1 MCVRIPQTTIDEIKQ
16 NTDILDVVSEY
27 VKLEKRG
34 RNYIGLCPFHDEKT
48 PSFTVSED
56 KQICHCF
63 GCKKGGNVF
72 QFIQEIEKVS
82 FAEAVKHLGERA
94 NIKVQT
100 EHTAS
105 TQDIASDDLMMIQ
118 MHEELLDYYHYL
130 LKKTVE
136 GEVALN
142 YLYQRGFTDEMIDQ
156 RKIGYA
162 PDAANFATDYM
173 EKKGYDLALGYEAGI
188 LSRNESTFNY
198 YDRFRDRIIFPLP
211 NAQGRVIGYS
221 GRAYHGEQTPK
232 YLNSPESP
240 IFQKRKLLYNLDKA
254 RKSIRQQDEII
265 LLEGFMDVIK
275 TSEAGLSNVV
285 ASMGTQISKEHMTIL
300 KKLCKN
306 VTMMFDGDFAG
317 TQATLKTGQALLEQ
331 QFDVFVIQLPTDMDP
346 DEYIEKYGAERFL
359 EFVANEKKSFVSFKL
374 KQHQQEIQNNDLA
387 YEQHYKVFIEDAA
400 LIQSQILRQKVVQE
414 AAHVFK
420 VQPDS
425 LLHEVE
431 QRHPQT
437 NYQQHVPNVQQV
449 VQPIRLSKNEKAE
462 RAVLKHFFNDKALFL
477 RFYQDIEESDFTNE
491 HFKRIFNILQEY
503 YAEHEQFTISDILGY
518 INQDDVKETL
528 IQLVDYPL
536 NHSPYEH
543 EMLDYISVMTSNRA
557 SESIETL
564 QARLNEAIRIGDS
577 DAQKYYLEQIVNK
590 KRELLRS
597 KD

>member
-1 MCVRIPQTTIDEIKQ
+1 MRIPQATIDEIKQ

-72 QFIQEIEKVS
+72 QFIQEIEKIS
-82 FAEAVKHLGERA
+82 FTEAVKHLGERA

-100 EHTAS
+100 SLETVK
-105 TQDIASDDLMMIQ
+105 QDVASDDLLMIQ

-136 GEVALN
+136 GETALK
-142 YLYQRGFTDEMIDQ
+142 YLYSRGFTDEMIDR

-173 EKKGYDLALGYEAGI
+173 QKKGYDLSLGYEAGI

-211 NAQGRVIGYS
+211 NAQGRIIGYS
-221 GRAYHGEQTPK
+221 GRAYHDDQTPK

-275 TSEAGLSNVV
+275 TSEAGLDNVV
-285 ASMGTQISKEHMTIL
+285 ASMGTQISKEHMTLL

-331 QFDVFVIQLPTDMDP
+331 QFDVFVIQLPADMDP
-346 DEYIEKYGAERFL
+346 DEYIEKYGADRFL
-359 EFVANEKKSFVSFKL
+359 DFVANEKKSFVSFKL
-374 KQHQQEIQNNDLA
+374 KQHEHEIQHNDLA
-387 YEQHYKVFIEDAA
+387 YEQHYKSFIEDATF
-400 LIQSQILRQKVVQE
+400 IQSQILRQKIVSE
-414 AAHVFK
+414 AAQVFK
-420 VQPDS
+420 IPS
-425 LLHEVE
+425 ERLLQIVE
-431 QRHPQT
+431 QRQPQ
-437 NYQQHVPNVQQV
+437 NSYQQTHNVHQF
-449 VQPIRLSKNEKAE
+449 VQPSKLSKNEKAE
-462 RAVLKHFFNDKALFL
+462 RAILKHFFNDKALFL
-477 RFYQDIEESDFTNE
+477 RFYQDIDESDFTNE
-491 HFKRIFNILQEY
+491 HFKRIFNVLQEY
-503 YAEHEQFTISDILGY
+503 YAEYEQFTISDILGY
-518 INQDDVKETL
+518 VTNDTIKETL

-536 NHSPYEH
+536 NHSPYDH
-543 EMLDYISVMTSNRA
+543 EILDYISVITSNR
-557 SESIETL
+557 STDSLETL
-564 QARLNEAIRIGDS
+564 QVKLNEAIRIGDS
-577 DAQKYYLEQIVNK
+577 EVQKYYLEQIVNK
-590 KRELLRS
+590 KREQLRS

>member
-1 MCVRIPQTTIDEIKQ
+1 MCVRIPQATIDEIKQ

-100 EHTAS
+100 EMMNPTN
-105 TQDIASDDLMMIQ
+105 DIASDDLKMIQ
-118 MHEELLDYYHYL
+118 IHEELLDYYHYL

-136 GEVALN
+136 GEAALS
-142 YLYQRGFTDEMIDQ
+142 YLYSRGFTDELIAK

-162 PDAANFATDYM
+162 PDASSFATDYM
-173 EKKGYDLALGYEAGI
+173 EKKGYDLSLGYEAGI
-188 LSRNESTFNY
+188 LSRNETNFSY

-211 NAQGRVIGYS
+211 NAQGRIIGFS
-221 GRAYHGEQTPK
+221 GRAYQEDQTPK

-275 TSEAGLSNVV
+275 TSEAGLENVV
-285 ASMGTQISKEHMTIL
+285 ASMGTQISKEHMTVL

-317 TQATLKTGQALLEQ
+317 TQATIKTGQALLER

-346 DEYIEKYGAERFL
+346 DEYIEKYGKERFL
-359 EFVANEKKSFVSFKL
+359 EFVRNEKKSFVTFKL
-374 KQHQQEIQNNDLA
+374 NQQKQEIQNNDLA
-387 YEQHYKVFIEDAA
+387 YEKHYKTFVEDAA

-414 AAHVFK
+414 AAELFK
-420 VQPDS
+420 VDVNR
-425 LLHEVE
+425 LLVEVE
-431 QRHPQT
+431 RRQPQT
-437 NYQQHVPNVQQV
+437 NVQHT
-449 VQPIRLSKNEKAE
+449 QPIQQAGHPVRLTKNEKAE
-462 RAVLKHFFNDKALFL
+462 CALLKHFFNDKSLFL

-491 HFKRIFNILQEY
+491 HFKRIFNVLKDY
-503 YAEHEQFTISDILGY
+503 YAEFDTFTISDILSY
-518 INQDDVKETL
+518 VTHDDVKETL

-536 NHSPYEH
+536 NHDPYEN
-543 EMLDYISVMTSNRA
+543 EIMDYISVMSSNRTE
-557 SESIETL
+557 ESMDSL
-564 QARLNEAIRIGDS
+564 QTKLNEAVRIGDS
-577 DAQKYYLEQIVNK
+577 EAQRYYLSQIVNK
-590 KRELLRS
+590 KREQIRS